1 MLKSTK
7 MKLRQQAAA
16 ISVQMETNNIKRES
30 NTLKKE
36 ELEELKRH
44 NLVDEETKDRV
55 DISKKEYL
63 ALLKDVKDY
72 KESAEQKKE
81 TLWKIFNPLI
91 KNKVSASLFNALIN
105 GDFKCDIFL
114 EKEPASCKTKIIMSY
129 EINDI
134 DIQKYE

>member
-16 ISVQMETNNIKRES
+16 ISVQMETNNLRRDS
-30 NTLKKE
+30 NALKKE

-72 KESAEQKKE
+72 KESAEHRKE
-81 TLWKIFNPLI
+81 TLYKIFKPLI
-91 KNKVSASLFNALIN
+91 DMKASSSLVNALIN
-105 GDFKCDIFL
+105 GKFECKLFI
-114 EKEPASCKTKIIMSY
+114 EKNPASLKTKIIMSY
-129 EINDI
+129 EVSEI
-134 DIQKYE
+134 DIRKYE